1 MGALDGLTGVAN
13 NRQTSVQKVI
23 AVALSVLVQGAALTA
38 PLVHAHPDDHA
49 TAHHAGRTVHTH
61 WGGHGH
67 SHPLHRSNAPTLDNP
82 DDDRPL
88 FLNALVAV
96 TVVIPATPA
105 AIQASSD
112 LPVPRERVRHR
123 SFDVV
128 RSHDPPSV
136 TRQSPRAPPSLPV
149 LI

>member
-1 MGALDGLTGVAN
+1 MTPVAN
-13 NRQTSVQKVI
+13 NKRTSVQKVI

-67 SHPLHRSNAPTLDNP
+67 THPLQHSNAPALDNP

-96 TVVIPATPA
+96 TVVIPATPV

-112 LPVPRERVRHR
+112 LPVPRERARHR
-123 SFDVV
+123 NFEVV
-128 RSHDPPSV
+128 RSHDPPSA
-136 TRQSPRAPPSLPV
+136 TALSPRAPPAPPV

>member
-1 MGALDGLTGVAN
+1 MTLVAN
-13 NRQTSVQKVI
+13 NRLTSVQKVI

-49 TAHHAGRTVHTH
+49 TAHHTGRTVHTH

-67 SHPLHRSNAPTLDNP
+67 THPLQHSNAPALDHP

-88 FLNALVAV
+88 FLNVWVAV
-96 TVVIPATPA
+96 SVVIPAAPVT
-105 AIQASSD
+105 IQASSD
-112 LPVPRERVRHR
+112 LPVPRERAPHR

-128 RSHDPPSV
+128 RSHDPPAV
-136 TRQSPRAPPSLPV
+136 IRLSPRAPPAFLS
-149 LI
+149 